1 MVPKNTIFL
10 ICSGLTSVTI
20 PSSVMSIG
28 DGAFQNCSGLTSV
41 TIGNEVKRIDS
52 QAFTNCLNLTDVT
65 CLAKTVPSTYS
76 DAFENSYP
84 EYTTLHVP
92 AASINSYKTTDP
104 WSKFGK
110 FVSIEG
116 GSEPSTPKCG
126 TPTISH
132 VDGTLTFGSDLFG
145 GNPTQPNLTVIK

>member
-1 MVPKNTIFL
+1 MTIPN
-10 ICSGLTSVTI
+10 SVT
-20 PSSVMSIG
+20 G
-28 DGAFQNCSGLTSV
+28 TYDYAFSGCSGLTSV
-41 TIGNEVKRIDS
+41 TIGNGVKRIDS
-52 QAFTNCLNLTDVT
+52 RVFANCSKLTDVI
-65 CLAKTVPSTYS
+65 CLAESVPSTYS
-76 DAFENSYP
+76 DVFEKSYP
-84 EYTTLHVP
+84 EYMTLHVP